1 MESLSLAEELVLLS
15 YDDSGTATVAS
26 PELDYAVA
34 GAVLCDLAVGGQIA
48 IDADGRVLADDNPT
62 AGNPADDSQADDD
75 PAGGYAPGG
84 APGRGHG
91 RELLD
96 QVRTRIQAEPGR
108 ATRDWVVDLSHGVVE
123 EVLDGLVAS
132 GVLRRERDRVL
143 WVLPRTRFAPP
154 DGVEPP
160 AETETRRRLA
170 AAERGAG
177 PVGPRT
183 AALACLLN
191 ALDVPDVGA
200 ARPSDARRRPP
211 AVLGPAAWPIA
222 ATTDV
227 VNGYRATVAR
237 SVFTATDVATGS

>member
-1 MESLSLAEELVLLS
+1 MTSLSIAEELVLLS

-34 GAVLCDLAVGGQIA
+34 GAVLCDLAVGGQLS
-48 IDADGRVLADDNPT
+48 IDADGRVQAS
-62 AGNPADDSQADDD
+62 GNPAEDSQASDNPAHGVPAEDD
-75 PAGGYAPGG
+75 
-84 APGRGHG
+84 PGRGQG
-91 RELLD
+91 RKLLD
-96 QVRTRIQAEPGR
+96 RARTRIQAEPGR
-108 ATRDWVVDLSHGVVE
+108 ATRDWVVDLSHGVVD

-160 AETETRRRLA
+160 AETATRRRLA

-177 PVGPRT
+177 PVEPRT

-191 ALDVPDVGA
+191 ALDVPDTGA
-200 ARPSDARRRPP
+200 AQPLDAQRHLS
-211 AVLGPAAWPIA
+211 AVLGPATWPIA

-227 VNGYRATVAR
+227 VDGYRATVAR
-237 SVFTATDVATGS
+237 GVVTATDVATGS

>member
-15 YDDSGTATVAS
+15 YDGSGAASVAS

-34 GAVLCDLAVGGQIA
+34 GAVLCDLAVGGQIS
-48 IDADGRVLADDNPT
+48 IDADGRVLA
-62 AGNPADDSQADDD
+62 GDD
-75 PAGGYAPGG
+75 PAGRYAPGE

-91 RELLD
+91 REFLD
-96 QVRTRIQAEPGR
+96 QVRIRIQAEPGR
-108 ATRDWVVDLSHGVVE
+108 ATRDWVVELSHGVVE

-200 ARPSDARRRPP
+200 ARLSDARRRPP

-227 VNGYRATVAR
+227 VDRYRATVAR

>member
-1 MESLSLAEELVLLS
+1 MTSLSLAEELVLLS

-34 GAVLCDLAVGGQIA
+34 GAVLCDLAVGGQIS
-48 IDADGRVLADDNPT
+48 IDTDGRVQ
-62 AGNPADDSQADDD
+62 AGDD
-75 PAGGYAPGG
+75 PSSGYAPGSD
-84 APGRGHG
+84 PGRK
-91 RELLD
+91 LLD
-96 QVRTRIQAEPGR
+96 RVRTRILAEPGR
-108 ATRDWVVDLSHGVVE
+108 ATRDWVVDLSHGVVD
-123 EVLDGLVAS
+123 EVLNGLVVS

-143 WVLPRTRFAPP
+143 WVLPRTKFAPP
-154 DGVEPP
+154 DGGEPP

-200 ARPSDARRRPP
+200 APPLDAQHRPP

-227 VNGYRATVAR
+227 VAGYRATVAR

>member
-48 IDADGRVLADDNPT
+48 IDADGRVLT
-62 AGNPADDSQADDD
+62 DDD
-75 PAGGYAPGG
+75 PAGGYAPGD
-84 APGRGHG
+84 ARGRGHG

-108 ATRDWVVDLSHGVVE
+108 ATRDWVVDLSHGVVD
-123 EVLDGLVAS
+123 EVLNGLVVS

-143 WVLPRTRFAPP
+143 WVLPRPKFAPP
-154 DGVEPP
+154 DGGEPP

-191 ALDVPDVGA
+191 ALDVPNVA
-200 ARPSDARRRPP
+200 VAQPLDARRRPP

-227 VNGYRATVAR
+227 VAGYRATVAR
-237 SVFTATDVATGS
+237 SVFAATDVATGS